1 MDNKLRKKC
10 TDAVYD
16 LYPLC
21 RKLMYRAFD
30 NLDPELTRTQ
40 QIILLSLSVRDNLS
54 MSQLADSIN
63 TSNEQATRAVTQ
75 LVNMGF
81 VNRTQNKNNRRV
93 VNITLT
99 DKARAYIESSKKHML
114 LITEDTAEA
123 VTDEQ
128 QKLICDTLSLL
139 SKLLGNDQ

>member
-10 TDAVYD
+10 TDAMYD
-16 LYPLC
+16 LYPRC

-30 NLDPELTRTQ
+30 DLDPELTRTQ
-40 QIILLSLSVRDNLS
+40 QIILLSLSVKDNLS

-81 VNRTQNKNNRRV
+81 VNRTQNKSNRRV

-114 LITEDTAEA
+114 VITEDAAESI
-123 VTDEQ
+123 TDEQ
-128 QKLICDTLSLL
+128 LKLICDALALL
-139 SKLLGNDQ
+139 TKLFAN

>member
-10 TDAVYD
+10 ADHVFD
-16 LYPLC
+16 LYPRC

-30 NLDPELTRTQ
+30 ELDPSLTRTQ

-54 MSQLADSIN
+54 MSKLADSIN

-75 LVNMGF
+75 LVNMSF
-81 VNRTQNKNNRRV
+81 VDRTQNKNNRRV

-99 DKARAYIESSKKHML
+99 DKARAYIESAKKHML
-114 LITEDTAEA
+114 TVTAETA
-123 VTDEQ
+123 DILTDEQ
-128 QKLICDTLSLL
+128 IKQICDTLELL